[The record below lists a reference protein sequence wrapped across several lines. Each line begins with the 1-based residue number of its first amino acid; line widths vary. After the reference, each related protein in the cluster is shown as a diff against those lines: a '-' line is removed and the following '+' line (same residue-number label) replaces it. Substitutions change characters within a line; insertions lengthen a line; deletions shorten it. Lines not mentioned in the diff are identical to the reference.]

1 MTATGYP
8 FLSDPSSSLAIS
20 WVLST
25 ISGYGIYGL
34 QIGMQFLR
42 RGGQKLVLTRAPS
55 VAELQPLTAAKLAPV
70 FDLGRKLDAFMR
82 DNPKELLSFD
92 HAALHGCSTD
102 FSGFAGQD
110 RVWGKPNVGCCAIEH
125 LVITEHG
132 RAISKNYDMF
142 IAISKWNADFLKSLN
157 LHGPTHL
164 CYQGIDGTL
173 FHPGPR
179 SGLYRDRF
187 VIFSGGK
194 FEFRKG
200 QDIVLAAFKRFR
212 QKRPEALLVT
222 CWQNLLM
229 PQGEAFRLAGHC
241 VEMPEAAP
249 NYGLQMTPWLLKQGL
264 PPGSFIDLPFTHN
277 LLMPM
282 VLRECDVAVFP
293 NRCEGGTNL
302 VAMEAM
308 ACGVP
313 TFVAYNT
320 GQKDIVDLMGA
331 EALRSQKPVKP
342 SPDMNSV
349 MDWGSTDVDEVVE
362 AFERVYADRAGAAQ
376 KAARVAE
383 GMKAWEWGPLNEKL
397 LAVVSDGK
405 GESP

>member
-1 MTATGYP
+1 M
-8 FLSDPSSSLAIS
+8 SEPSSSLAIS

-34 QIGMQFLR
+34 QIALQFLR
-42 RGGQKLVLTRAPS
+42 RGGQQLILTNAPS
-55 VAELQPLTAAKLAPV
+55 VAEMPPLTASRIAAP
-70 FDLGRKLDAFMR
+70 FQLGRKLGAYMR
-82 DNPKELLSFD
+82 DNPKELLSFN

-110 RVWGKPNVGCCAIEH
+110 RVWGKPNVACAAIEH
-125 LVITEHG
+125 LVCTDHG
-132 RAISKNYDMF
+132 RSISKNYDMF
-142 IAISKWNADFLKSLN
+142 IAISQWNADFLKSLD

-164 CYQGIDGTL
+164 CYQGIDSTQ

-179 SGLYRDRF
+179 SNLYKNRF

-194 FEFRKG
+194 FEYRKG
-200 QDIVLAAFKRFR
+200 QDIVLAAFKIFR
-212 QKRPEALLVT
+212 QRHPDALLVT
-222 CWQNLLM
+222 CWQNLSM
-229 PQGEAFRLAGHC
+229 PQTEAFRLAGHC
-241 VEMPEAAP
+241 LDMPEAAP

-264 PPGSFIDLPFTHN
+264 PADSFIDLPFTHN
-277 LLMPM
+277 LLMPL

-313 TFVAYNT
+313 TYVAYNT

-331 EALRSQKPVKP
+331 EALRQQKPVKATP
-342 SPDMNSV
+342 EMNTV
-349 MDWGSTDVDEVVE
+349 MDWGESDVEEVVE
-362 AFERVYADRAGAAQ
+362 AFERVYTNRTDVLQ
-376 KAARVAE
+376 KASRVAE
-383 GMKAWEWGPLNEKL
+383 GMKAWEWGALNEKL
-397 LAVVSDGK
+397 LKIVCDQKTDAA
-405 GESP
+405 

>member
-1 MTATGYP
+1 MP
-8 FLSDPSSSLAIS
+8 ESSQSLAIS
-20 WVLST
+20 WVLAT

-34 QIGMQFLR
+34 QIAMQFLR
-42 RGGQKLVLTRAPS
+42 RGGQQLILTRSPS
-55 VAELQPLTAAKLAPV
+55 VCEVPPLTAAQFAAP
-70 FDLGRKLDAFMR
+70 FQLGCKLDAYMQE
-82 DNPKELLSFD
+82 NPKELLSFN
-92 HAALHGCSTD
+92 HAVLHGCSSD

-125 LVITEHG
+125 LVCTDHG

-142 IAISKWNADFLKSLN
+142 IAISKWNADYLKSLD

-173 FHPGPR
+173 FHPGPK
-179 SGLYRDRF
+179 SNLYNNRF

-194 FEFRKG
+194 FEYRKG

-212 QKRPEALLVT
+212 QKHPEALLVL
-222 CWQNLLM
+222 CWQNLLL
-229 PQGEAFRLAGHC
+229 PQGDAFRLAGHC
-241 VEMPEAAP
+241 VDMPEAAP
-249 NYGLQMTPWLLKQGL
+249 NYGLQLTPWLLKQGL
-264 PPGSFIDLPFTHN
+264 PHDSFIDLPFTHN
-277 LLMPM
+277 LLMPL

-313 TFVAYNT
+313 TYVAYNT

-331 EALRSQKPVKP
+331 EPLRSQKSVKAT
-342 SPDMNSV
+342 PDMNTV
-349 MDWGSTDVDEVVE
+349 IDWGESDVDEVVE
-362 AFERVYADRAGAAQ
+362 AFERVYTNRAEAKE

-397 LAVVSDGK
+397 LQIVCDQKPEAV
-405 GESP
+405 